1 MVRLLACVV
10 ACSLMCLVCIGCGP
24 DGPELGTVTGQVTMD
39 GQPLT
44 NGLITFTPEAGG
56 RSSIGKTDANG
67 QYTLI
72 WVEREGAEIG
82 SHKVSVTTIKEAAAV
97 EEMGSDSDAYAQQAM
112 GDTSAYDQAEVT
124 EPIPARYNV
133 STELVEE
140 VTSGSNTIDLK
151 LTSE

>member
-1 MVRLLACVV
+1 MVRLLASVV
-10 ACSLMCLVCIGCGP
+10 ACSLVCLACIGCGP
-24 DGPELGTVTGQVTMD
+24 DGPDLGTVSGKVTMD

-44 NGLITFTPEAGG
+44 NGLITFEPEAGG
-56 RSSIGKTDANG
+56 RASIGKTDSSG

-72 WVEREGAEIG
+72 WAEQKGAVIG
-82 SHKVSVTTIKEAAAV
+82 SHRVSVTTITEAEAV

-140 VTSGSNTIDLK
+140 VTSGANTINLE
-151 LTSE
+151 LTPQ